1 MIYITGDTHRDF
13 SRLYKLKENKDDMLI
28 VLGDAG
34 INYCLNEED
43 IRYKEYLKKFELKI
57 FCVRGNHEE
66 RPENI
71 NTYKEVEMF
80 GGKVFIEEDY
90 PNLIFAKDGEIYN
103 IDGKSVL
110 VIGGAYSVDKE
121 YRLMYGHKWFKD
133 EQLTKEEMNNILNK
147 VKGKHFDIVLTH
159 TCPYKYEP
167 REVFIQG
174 LDQSKVDKSMEHFL
188 DEIEE
193 NISYDKWYCGHYHT
207 EKQIDKLEFM
217 FGRIKIFN
225 KDEFVPKYNR
235 NGYEIIRDYCKQDD
249 VNKNGKVRCPK
260 CNSTD
265 IVMQKS
271 DGECIYAIDEIA
283 IVCNNCKKVYGF
295 SDVKYK
301 ANCPK
306 ELRISN
312 TGNFQKISCFFNIK

>member
-13 SRLYKLKENKDDMLI
+13 LRFYELNANKDDMVI
-28 VLGDAG
+28 ILGDVG
-34 INYCLNEED
+34 INYFLDEID
-43 IRYKEYLKKFELKI
+43 IMYKESLRKI
-57 FCVRGNHEE
+57 KPKLFCIRGNHEE

-71 NTYKEVEMF
+71 ETYKEIEMF
-80 GGKVFIEEDY
+80 GGKVLIEEDY
-90 PNLIFAKDGEIYN
+90 PNLIFAKDGETYN

-121 YRLMYGHKWFKD
+121 LRLLYGHKWFKD
-133 EQLTKEEMNNILNK
+133 EQLTIEEMNNILNK

-167 REVFIQG
+167 REVFMPG
-174 LDQSKVDKSMEHFL
+174 LNQSKVDKSMEHFL

-217 FGRIKIFN
+217 FSRIKIFN
-225 KDEFVPKYNR
+225 KDEFAPKYDK
-235 NGYEIIRDYCKQDD
+235 NGYEILRDYCRQED
-249 VNKNGKVRCPK
+249 VHKDRKVCCPK
-260 CNSTD
+260 CNSKD
-265 IVMQKS
+265 IIMRKGN
-271 DGECIYAIDEIA
+271 GEDIYGLDEIA
-283 IVCNNCKKVYGF
+283 IICNKCKKVYGF

-301 ANCPK
+301 PNCPR
-306 ELRISN
+306 EL
-312 TGNFQKISCFFNIK
+312 